1 MVVGNW
7 QPTSYEKML
16 LIGDSIR
23 IAYQA
28 EVKKQLAN
36 RAEFFAPIEN
46 SGDSRNVKSNLH
58 QWAID
63 QSPDVLHINCGLH
76 DIKREF
82 ASGQIAV
89 PLAEYKANL
98 QRILIVVTSAI
109 ETIIWATITPVNQE
123 WHRKKRI

>member
-1 MVVGNW
+1 M
-7 QPTSYEKML
+7 KKIL

-23 IAYQA
+23 IGYQD

-36 RAEFFAPIEN
+36 QAEFFAPIEN
-46 SGDSRNVKSNLH
+46 VGDSRNVKSNLH
-58 QWAID
+58 EWVID

-98 QRILIVVTSAI
+98 QRILIVATSAI
-109 ETIIWATITPVNQE
+109 ETVIWATITPVNQE
-123 WHRKKRI
+123 WHRKKKDLID